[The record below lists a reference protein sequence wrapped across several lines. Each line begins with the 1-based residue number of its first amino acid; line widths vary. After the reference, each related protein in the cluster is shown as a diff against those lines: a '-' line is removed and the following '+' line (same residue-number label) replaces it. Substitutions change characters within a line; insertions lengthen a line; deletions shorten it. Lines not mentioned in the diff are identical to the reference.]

1 MSQNQELELFRFYP
15 LLWQFGDYLFRKV
28 KNDQIFCLSKF
39 TQKFL
44 NKYSHNP
51 ELVKLL
57 VPRINLIKSLFN
69 QNYVFVRPDPGS
81 RARARKRNKKNQALT
96 SKPNS
101 SGVYELQEDNFY
113 LSQTWRKILLYDH
126 HLKDYSTDKSMSSGK
141 KVSSRANRTIGVL
154 GFSISKMLQNEPCTR
169 EMIESGTGFS
179 RQRICTVLSIYKS
192 INLISDDQSNSYL
205 YWNHGNGEALS
216 EGKQYIRNVLLLR
229 KKKRELAQ
237 RVLQLSKKMN
247 KKINEK
253 IENIEN
259 GIKKE
264 NQKKTT
270 KIKRLQSARESIKG
284 ISLMVKFLTLL
295 KIKNTTATNMTE
307 ESKNGNENNIQEERD
322 EDEDDNGIEIE
333 NDQNEDLNRSI
344 ASSQLIKQAKKA
356 IDSIQE
362 SKKTLCRLSEE
373 SKKHIEFN
381 KILFKK
387 KVQQTNKKKKK
398 KKKSKPNSAISS
410 LASLSTAT
418 SDLSFMKKSTN
429 ENIIKNKG
437 SKKKKSTI
445 KPKRKNSYNTDV
457 SNKKKVH
464 QKKKKKKLKANKSKS
479 LTKNKLKKK
488 YNKRK
493 QSKNHFRHN
502 HSHSHNHSHKY
513 KYKIQEETIN
523 DRLIE
528 KWRKKS
534 SEETE
539 AILAILR
546 LKTEKTETIEPI
558 TLMID
563 HGIQQLGNSSNSISF
578 MNLVEQK

>member
-1 MSQNQELELFRFYP
+1 MSQNQELELFGFYP

-39 TQKFL
+39 TQKFMS
-44 NKYSHNP
+44 KYSNNP
-51 ELVKLL
+51 DLVKLL
-57 VPRINLIKSLFN
+57 IPRINLIKSLFN
-69 QNYVFVRPDPGS
+69 QNYVFVRPDLGS

-96 SKPNS
+96 NKPNS
-101 SGVYELQEDNFY
+101 SSVYELQEDRFF
-113 LSQTWRKILLYDH
+113 LSPTWRKILLYSH
-126 HLKDYSTDKSMSSGK
+126 HLKDYSTDKSISSGK

-169 EMIESGTGFS
+169 EMIESETGFS

-192 INLISDDQSNSYL
+192 INLISDDQSNNYV

-216 EGKQYIRNVLLLR
+216 EGNKYIKDVLLLR
-229 KKKRELAQ
+229 KRKRELAQ

-247 KKINEK
+247 NKIKEK

-259 GIKKE
+259 GIEKE
-264 NQKKTT
+264 KQKKATT
-270 KIKRLQSARESIKG
+270 IKRLQSTSETIK
-284 ISLMVKFLTLL
+284 SVLLMVKFLTLL
-295 KIKNTTATNMTE
+295 KIKNSTATNQKE
-307 ESKNGNENNIQEERD
+307 ESKNSNGNSTD
-322 EDEDDNGIEIE
+322 EDEDDNGMEIE
-333 NDQNEDLNRSI
+333 NGTNEFLNTNITSR
-344 ASSQLIKQAKKA
+344 QLIKEAKKA

-362 SKKTLCRLSEE
+362 SKKTLCRINEE

-381 KILFKK
+381 KLLFKK
-387 KVQQTNKKKKK
+387 KGQQTNKTKNMKKA
-398 KKKSKPNSAISS
+398 SKPNSAISS
-410 LASLSTAT
+410 LVSLSTST
-418 SDLSFMKKSTN
+418 SNLAFIKKGTS
-429 ENIIKNKG
+429 ENNLKNKG
-437 SKKKKSTI
+437 SKKKKSTT
-445 KPKRKNSYNTDV
+445 KSKRKISFNNS
-457 SNKKKVH
+457 SNKRKLH
-464 QKKKKKKLKANKSKS
+464 QKKKKLKLKANKSKS

-493 QSKNHFRHN
+493 QNKNTFRHN
-502 HSHSHNHSHKY
+502 HNHSHNHSHKY
-513 KYKIQEETIN
+513 KYKIQEETLN
-523 DRLIE
+523 GRLIE

-563 HGIQQLGNSSNSISF
+563 HEIQQLGNSSNNISF
-578 MNLVEQK
+578 MKLLEQK